1 MDKPIYQ
8 LQSSSDNLQFV
19 FESISQERIIRK
31 AVAYILSDDNPDL
44 YQLIFGDLKE
54 NGDIDILSASNNND
68 MKQVL
73 TTVVDT
79 LSTFFEHYP
88 MATVAF
94 TGSTSSRTRLYRAAI
109 TQFLKETNL
118 YYDVVGITEN
128 GILESFNSKGNYV
141 GYLITQKS

>member
-8 LQSSSDNLQFV
+8 LQSSSDSLQFV

-79 LSTFFEHYP
+79 LSTCLLY
-88 MATVAF
+88 
-94 TGSTSSRTRLYRAAI
+94 TSRC
-109 TQFLKETNL
+109 
-118 YYDVVGITEN
+118 V
-128 GILESFNSKGNYV
+128 
-141 GYLITQKS
+141 

>member
-8 LQSSSDNLQFV
+8 LQSSSDSLQFV